1 MEVNFFSDVL
11 FKSCCSSAFVQ
22 ASDHRYR
29 VFEFSVEVQTEFF
42 GGPHTTYQHGPEPI
56 IECTVVEVD
65 AVVDRATDLWVFW
78 IEPPTF
84 VILGCN
90 VSGNGLALADDKVP
104 LLKHRMREGK
114 MATEFL

>member
-1 MEVNFFSDVL
+1 MFCSKVIVQVHLFRHPTTDTGFLNFRWR
-11 FKSCCSSAFVQ
+11 FK
-22 ASDHRYR
+22 RN
-29 VFEFSVEVQTEFF
+29 FF